1 MKKFAESVQSST
13 SKGYTETMK
22 NDKSTSEL
30 REFTLFFLQISLGS
44 LAMAAFF
51 GTLVQIIGH

>member
-1 MKKFAESVQSST
+1 
-13 SKGYTETMK
+13 MK
-22 NDKSTSEL
+22 NDKDTSEL

>member
-1 MKKFAESVQSST
+1 M
-13 SKGYTETMK
+13 
-22 NDKSTSEL
+22 NDDKDTSEL

-51 GTLVQIIGH
+51 GTLVQILVP